1 MSTGLDAITRQ
12 KVQAWIAGPY
22 DAETKTTLRQLLDE
36 QNETELADAFYK
48 DLEFGT
54 GGLRGLIGVGS
65 NRMNRYTVGAATQG
79 LANYLKKNFPNGEIS
94 VAIAHD
100 SRNMSPEFARVTADV
115 FSANGIKVFLFKE
128 LRPTPELS
136 FAIRLLGCQSGVV
149 VTASHNPKEYNGYK
163 AYWTDGAQ
171 VVAPHDK
178 AIIAE
183 VAAIQSVDDIRFDGN
198 ADLVTLIGEEVDAQY
213 LEQVIAKNVV
223 NPGVIQRQHDLKIVY
238 TPIHGTGITLVP
250 KALAKIGFT
259 NVHVVQ
265 EQATPDGNFPT
276 VVYPNPEETEAM
288 TLAMNQ
294 AKALD
299 ADLVMAT
306 DPDADRV
313 GSAVRNAKGE
323 WQLLNGN
330 QMASLIIFYL
340 LRAWKDAGK
349 LTGTEFVAK
358 TIVTTDLINRM
369 CERYGVKCYDT
380 LTGFKYIAG
389 VIRDLEGREQFIG
402 GGEES
407 YGYLIGDAVRDKD
420 AIASCAMIAEL
431 TAYAKDNGLS
441 LFDLLTEMYQE
452 NGFYYE
458 GLISLTKKGREG
470 AEEIQRMMAD
480 LRGNPPALVAGSKP
494 VTILDYQN
502 LVSKDVATGQETPIP
517 AEMGIEGSNVIQLL
531 LADGSKVSAR
541 PSGTEPKIKFYVSV
555 NAPLDKPED
564 FDAVYDALKGKVG
577 QIQEDLGLK

>member
-1 MSTGLDAITRQ
+1 MSTGLDAIIRQ
-12 KVQAWIAGPY
+12 KVQNWVSGNY
-22 DAETKTTLRQLLDE
+22 DETTKSAVQKLLDE
-36 QNETELADAFYK
+36 ENDTELTDAFYK
-48 DLEFGT
+48 ELEFGT

-65 NRMNRYTVGAATQG
+65 NRMNQYTVGAATQG
-79 LANYLKKNFPNGEIS
+79 LANYLKKSFPTQEIK

-100 SRNMSPEFARVTADV
+100 SRNMSPEFAKVTADI
-115 FSANGIKVFLFKE
+115 FSANGIKVYLFKE

-136 FAIRLLGCQSGVV
+136 FTIRLLGCQSGVV

-163 AYWTDGAQ
+163 AYWNDGAQ

-178 AIIAE
+178 NIIAE
-183 VAAIQSVDDIRFDGN
+183 VNAIQSIDDINFKGN
-198 ADLVTLIGEEVDAQY
+198 PDLIEMIGEEVDEKY
-213 LEQVIAKNVV
+213 LEQVITKNVV
-223 NPGVIQRQHDLKIVY
+223 NPAVIERQKDLKIVF

-259 NVHVVQ
+259 NVSVVE
-265 EQATPDGNFPT
+265 EQATPNGNFPT

-294 AKALD
+294 AKAMD

-313 GSAVRNAKGE
+313 GTAVKNADGE

-340 LRAWKDAGK
+340 LRAWKEAGK
-349 LTGTEFVAK
+349 LTGKEFVAK
-358 TIVTTDLINRM
+358 TIVTTDLIDKM
-369 CERYGVKCYDT
+369 CDRYGVQCYNT

-389 VIRDLEGREQFIG
+389 VIRDLEGKEQFIG

-431 TAYAKDNGLS
+431 TAYAKDKGLS

-458 GLISLTKKGREG
+458 GLISLTKKGKEG
-470 AEEIQRMMAD
+470 AEEIQRMMSD
-480 LRGNPPALVAGSKP
+480 MRNNPPAEVAGSKP

-502 LVSKDVATGQETPIP
+502 LVSKDVATGQQTAIP
-517 AEMGIEGSNVIQLL
+517 AEMGIEKSNVIQLI

-555 NAPLDKPED
+555 NAPLEKAED
-564 FDAVYDALKGKVG
+564 FNATYDALKAKVK
-577 QIQEDLGLK
+577 QIQQDLGLK

>member
-1 MSTGLDAITRQ
+1 MSTGLDAIIRQ
-12 KVQAWIAGPY
+12 KVQNWVSGNY
-22 DAETKTTLRQLLDE
+22 DETTKTAVQKLLDE
-36 QNETELADAFYK
+36 ENDTELTDAFYK
-48 DLEFGT
+48 ELEFGT

-65 NRMNRYTVGAATQG
+65 NRMNKYTVGAATQG
-79 LANYLKKNFPNGEIS
+79 LANYLKKSFPGQEIK

-100 SRNMSPEFARVTADV
+100 SRNMSPEFAQVTADV

-136 FAIRLLGCQSGVV
+136 FTIRLLGCQSGVV
-149 VTASHNPKEYNGYK
+149 ITASHNPKEYNGYK
-163 AYWTDGAQ
+163 AYWNDGAQ

-178 AIIAE
+178 NIIAE
-183 VAAIQSVDDIRFDGN
+183 VNNIQSVDDINFQGN
-198 ADLVTLIGEEVDAQY
+198 PDLIEKIGEEVDEKY
-213 LEQVIAKNVV
+213 LEQVITKNVV
-223 NPGVIQRQHDLKIVY
+223 NPGVIERQKDLKIVY

-250 KALAKIGFT
+250 KALEKIGFT
-259 NVHVVQ
+259 NVTIVE

-288 TLAMNQ
+288 TLAMNK
-294 AKALD
+294 AKEID

-313 GSAVRNAKGE
+313 GSAVKNADGE

-340 LRAWKDAGK
+340 LRAWKEAGK
-349 LTGTEFVAK
+349 LTGKEFVAK
-358 TIVTTDLINRM
+358 TIVTTNLIDKM
-369 CERYGVKCYDT
+369 CDRYGVNCYNT

-420 AIASCAMIAEL
+420 AIASCAIIAEL
-431 TAYAKDNGLS
+431 AAYAKDQGLS
-441 LFDLLTEMYQE
+441 LFDMLTEMYME

-458 GLISLTKKGREG
+458 GLISLTKKGKEG
-470 AEEIQRMMAD
+470 AEEIQRMMSD
-480 LRGNPPALVAGSKP
+480 MRNNPPAEVAGSKP

-502 LVSKDVATGQETPIP
+502 LVSKDVATGQQTPIA
-517 AEMGIEGSNVIQLL
+517 AEMGIEKSNVIQLI
-531 LADGSKVSAR
+531 LADGTKVSAR

-555 NAPLDKPED
+555 NAPLEKPED
-564 FDAVYDALKGKVG
+564 FNTTYDSLKAKVK